1 MKYFFGFLASIGLI
15 IFVIVLIVRGFTGG
29 GDKNTKLPTP
39 LSDYAHTSVQMQ
51 YIMDGPTVA
60 DQERRSL
67 RITVGQDE
75 SSAEVLEGYNQ
86 NVIASKSYVSND
98 AAYGEFLR
106 ALDIAGYTKGANEES
121 SQKNTDERGFCP
133 SGYRYSFDIIDGSSR
148 KQHLWATSC
157 GAKQGTF
164 KGKTSAVRTL
174 FEDQIPDYGKG
185 ELKL

>member
-29 GDKNTKLPTP
+29 GDKKVNIPAP
-39 LSDYAHTSVQMQ
+39 LSDYANTSVQMQ

-75 SSAEVLEGYNQ
+75 SSIEILEGYNQ
-86 NVIASKSYVSND
+86 NVVASKSYLSNES
-98 AAYGEFLR
+98 AYGEFLR
-106 ALDIAGYTKGANEES
+106 ALDVAGYTKGAEDEKSKQNS
-121 SQKNTDERGFCP
+121 DERGFCP
-133 SGYRYSFDIIDGSSR
+133 SGYRFSFDIVDGSSR

-157 GAKQGTF
+157 GSKQGTF
-164 KGKTSAVRTL
+164 KGKTPAVRTL